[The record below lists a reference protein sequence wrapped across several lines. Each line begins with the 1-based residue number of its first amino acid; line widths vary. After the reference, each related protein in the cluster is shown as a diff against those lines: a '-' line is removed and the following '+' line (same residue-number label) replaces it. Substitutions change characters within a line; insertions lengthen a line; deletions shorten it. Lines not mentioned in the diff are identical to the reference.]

1 MECAT
6 RLSGVGIDAGARVP
20 AASAPVVAD
29 VCSGPFLSVA
39 SGANISADAHI
50 GVARVGVVPQ
60 DSAVS
65 SVSDVSV
72 GVRVGPV
79 SSKTAQVVSLVT
91 SASAA
96 ACAIASVVGST
107 VPCVSTAASEGSAV
121 SSSAPEAIVSG
132 STLGENRV

>member
-20 AASAPVVAD
+20 AASAPVV
-29 VCSGPFLSVA
+29 VVIRRGPFLSVA
-39 SGANISADAHI
+39 SSANISGDAHT
-50 GVARVGVVPQ
+50 GVARVGVVPK

-72 GVRVGPV
+72 GVRA
-79 SSKTAQVVSLVT
+79 SQTAQVVSLVT

-121 SSSAPEAIVSG
+121 SSSAPAAIVSG

>member
-1 MECAT
+1 MSALT
-6 RLSGVGIDAGARVP
+6 GAQSALTSSGVGMDAGARVP
-20 AASAPVVAD
+20 AASAPVV
-29 VCSGPFLSVA
+29 VVIRRGPFLSVA
-39 SGANISADAHI
+39 MSANISADAHI
-50 GVARVGVVPQ
+50 GVACVGVVLQ

-72 GVRVGPV
+72 GMRDGPV
-79 SSKTAQVVSLVT
+79 SSQAEQVVSLVT

-121 SSSAPEAIVSG
+121 S
-132 STLGENRV
+132 TLGENRV